1 MLLDNMRS
9 LRRSLDIKHQVAT
22 MQETLSGPQDS
33 HKILSVWH
41 LFGKTLLG
49 PIKENLAF
57 GILTAIF
64 INQALLNDLS
74 MITITTLFK

>member
-1 MLLDNMRS
+1 MRS
-9 LRRSLDIKHQVAT
+9 LRRSLDVKHQVTT

-33 HKILSVWH
+33 HKISSVWH
-41 LFGKTLLG
+41 LFGKTLLV